1 MVTEEAVVIDKN
13 VDGELLKIV
22 QDAETDVSPSSEPTA
37 GRVLV
42 FQAVLTKQ
50 QPHFSSLVED
60 MPKQSILRRLLRLLF
75 PLVDE
80 SQRVR
85 S

>member
-1 MVTEEAVVIDKN
+1 MLTEEVVVIDKN
-13 VDGELLKIV
+13 VDGALLRIV
-22 QDAETDVSPSSEPTA
+22 QDAEADTSPSTEPTA

-42 FQAVLTKQ
+42 FQSVLTKQ
-50 QPHFSSLVED
+50 QPNFSSLVED
-60 MPKQSILRRLLRLLF
+60 MPKQSILRRLVKLLF